1 MQRRSYASTNTNTY
15 NQAKNN
21 THAVNNN
28 NTTQKHRL
36 ILDSLN
42 VVPYEEY
49 YEKNHQCVIKITLKI
64 AHKENLELKITFG
77 ICEYICNWIFFYLDM
92 ITFF

>member
-49 YEKNHQCVIKITLKI
+49 YEKNHHSHQQPNIQPRALPQSP
-64 AHKENLELKITFG
+64 
-77 ICEYICNWIFFYLDM
+77 
-92 ITFF
+92 